1 VTEHAD
7 IVRLDLRDE
16 DADDPLALANR
27 IDELRLLV
35 DAGCT
40 VELASCPQ
48 MLAHTLYK
56 VGMLRGGHVVIKSM
70 RAEEPSA

>member
-1 VTEHAD
+1 MSDSTDV
-7 IVRLDLRDE
+7 VRLDLADE

-35 DAGCT
+35 DAGCR
-40 VELASCPQ
+40 VELANCPQ

-56 VGMLRGGHVVIKSM
+56 TGLLRGGRIVVASM
-70 RAEEPSA
+70 RAEEPYE